1 MKTLSQLINEA
12 KKSKLDIQ
20 DDTINYISA
29 DQLKKYLEIA
39 DKFISQEAKDIVNWL
54 IVNNSNYISE
64 LSTDD
69 NENALAGFYDAGVP
83 KEDSLK
89 ELYKAIGIIAKNDRL
104 LEIPVFQTKEQFESI
119 INKKESPDAIILDLK
134 SEAGRSKVAEKYKPL
149 LIKMCKDWNGKS
161 TLSFDELMSAGYE
174 GLVWA
179 MNGFGK
185 KTDKNKVDMD
195 TIVSSQTFGQYA
207 AYLIR
212 VAILEAIKNES
223 HTVRIPISA
232 QNRERKEKGYN
243 TRSNSVSGD
252 STVSKDGEGGKTLF
266 DFFGGETEDAES
278 GVNADDLKK
287 IRKELYSI
295 LDKEFGNSV
304 MDAFYS
310 FYGCNG
316 HEKLKNKE
324 IAAKYKISNS
334 NVTYYCNKV
343 ANFIKKNDKVRE
355 LCKEMLE
362 LMYEGI
368 DNTEAAIKD

>member
-20 DDTINYISA
+20 DDTINYIPA

-69 NENALAGFYDAGVP
+69 SENALAGFYDAGVP

-295 LDKEFGNSV
+295 LDKEFGNPV

>member
-1 MKTLSQLINEA
+1 MKTLSELIRES

-54 IVNNSNYISE
+54 IVNNANYISE

-69 NENALAGFYDAGVP
+69 DENALAGFYNAGVP
-83 KEDSLK
+83 KENSLK
-89 ELYKAIGIIAKNDRL
+89 ELYKTIGVLAKKDRL
-104 LEIPVFQTKEQFESI
+104 LEVPVFQTKDQFEAI
-119 INKKESPDAIILDLK
+119 ISKKESPDAIILDLK
-134 SEAGRSKVAEKYKPL
+134 TEEGRSKVAEKYKPL

-161 TLSFDELMSAGYE
+161 TLDFEELMSAGYE

-179 MNGFGK
+179 MNAFGK

-207 AYLIR
+207 AYMIR

-223 HTVRIPISA
+223 HTVRIPVSA
-232 QNRERKEKGYN
+232 QRKEKAEKGYN
-243 TRSNSVSGD
+243 TRSNSISGD
-252 STVSKDGEGGKTLF
+252 ASVSKDSEGGKTLF
-266 DFFGGETEDAES
+266 DFFGGAEEDAES
-278 GVNADDLKK
+278 RTNSEDLKN
-287 IRKELYSI
+287 IRKKLYDT
-295 LDKEFGNSV
+295 LDKEFDPTV

-310 FYGCNG
+310 FFGING

-334 NVTYYCNKV
+334 NVTYYCMKVIQFINK
-343 ANFIKKNDKVRE
+343 NEKVRE
-355 LCKEMLE
+355 ICREMLD
-362 LMYEGI
+362 LL
-368 DNTEAAIKD
+368 TEE